1 MHSIVQPELA
11 ACQQSLWD
19 WQCDYSLPN
28 SPSKIG
34 DRGGNHESAHTVKS
48 TGTGDYHVL
57 YNPTLACL
65 WHTVSMFDRARVQS
79 HTHARVNCSTHSLGV
94 PKFSILDHGCSC
106 CQYCHLCTPSR
117 QQAGST
123 LQHAGASPL
132 LRPLIAA
139 RHTQKTCLQSD
150 SGSSC
155 AARARAGCCASR
167 AAHTRARSALEPL
180 MRLAPPPNRC
190 AHIAEDMQ
198 DCEERFALQ
207 AAAARSACTGTK
219 ATSLREI
226 DPDQLWVLQ
235 QDFIASEGAFNI
247 CNNAFVVRLPG
258 TDELLVRR
266 SVACRPG
273 HMHW

>member
-1 MHSIVQPELA
+1 
-11 ACQQSLWD
+11 
-19 WQCDYSLPN
+19 
-28 SPSKIG
+28 
-34 DRGGNHESAHTVKS
+34 
-48 TGTGDYHVL
+48 
-57 YNPTLACL
+57 
-65 WHTVSMFDRARVQS
+65 
-79 HTHARVNCSTHSLGV
+79 
-94 PKFSILDHGCSC
+94 
-106 CQYCHLCTPSR
+106 
-117 QQAGST
+117 
-123 LQHAGASPL
+123 
-132 LRPLIAA
+132 
-139 RHTQKTCLQSD
+139 
-150 SGSSC
+150 
-155 AARARAGCCASR
+155 
-167 AAHTRARSALEPL
+167 
-180 MRLAPPPNRC
+180 
-190 AHIAEDMQ
+190 MQ